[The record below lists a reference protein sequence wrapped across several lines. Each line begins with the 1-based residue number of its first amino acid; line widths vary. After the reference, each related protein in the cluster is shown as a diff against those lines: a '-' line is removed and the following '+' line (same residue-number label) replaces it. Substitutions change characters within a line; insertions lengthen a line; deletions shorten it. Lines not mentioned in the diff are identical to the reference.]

1 MGTGSLVVCG
11 GRAARLPGELEEKM
25 HKMGTTFQG
34 SYDLVE
40 LLPAGPRCTSVALVC
55 VSAKLL

>member
-1 MGTGSLVVCG
+1 MVCG

-40 LLPAGPRCTSVALVC
+40 LLPASPRCASVALVW